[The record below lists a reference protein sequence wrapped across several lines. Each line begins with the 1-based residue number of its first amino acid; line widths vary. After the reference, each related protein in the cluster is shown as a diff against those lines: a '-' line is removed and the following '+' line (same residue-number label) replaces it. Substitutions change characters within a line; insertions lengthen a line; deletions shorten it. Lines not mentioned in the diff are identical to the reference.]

1 MEGKQIYELIGKA
14 MADVGAIGKDSYNQ
28 QQKFKYRGIDAV
40 MNALNPVMQKYG
52 LFVTPEVLSQT
63 REERQ
68 TQNGGRLLYSILTM
82 KYTMY
87 APDGSCVS
95 SIVIGEGMDS
105 GDKASNKAMSVAF
118 KYAMFQLFCIPTED
132 FIDPDSETPPPSKP
146 QQPAPQKQPEAPKQQ
161 PAAVVAADPAAV
173 AAAAKEKCVKT
184 LRQNAIFAYG
194 AEAAEAKLTELLNQ
208 FGMTLETM
216 TGPIFK
222 QVNALIM
229 RDVAQK
235 GSAA

>member
-1 MEGKQIYELIGKA
+1 MTEKYQIYELIGKA
-14 MADVGAIGKDSYNQ
+14 MADIGAIGKESYNQ

-52 LFVTPEVLSQT
+52 LFVTPEVISQV

-68 TQNGGRLLYSILTM
+68 TNNGGRLLYSILTM

-87 APDGSCVS
+87 APDGSNVS
-95 SIVIGEGMDS
+95 AVVIGEGMDS

-132 FIDPDSETPPPSKP
+132 FVDPDSETPPESKP
-146 QQPAPQKQPEAPKQQ
+146 KQPEPPKQ
-161 PAAVVAADPAAV
+161 PATVNVEDAAK
-173 AAAAKEKCVKT
+173 AAKEKCVKT
-184 LRQNAIFAYG
+184 LRQNAVFAYG
-194 AEAAEAKLTELLNQ
+194 KDAEAKLAELLNK
-208 FGMTLETM
+208 FGVTFETL

-222 QVNALIM
+222 QINAMIM
-229 RDVAQK
+229 SDVAAK
-235 GSAA
+235 GGAA